1 MLDQKKFFRTRQ
13 DRILAGVMGGLG
25 NYFNI
30 NPAIL
35 RIAVAL
41 LAIYYPV
48 GGVLLLAYI
57 AAWILLP
64 EAPMGGEKTFPP
76 LFGDLRRSRTERM
89 IAGVCGGI
97 SRYYRMDVNI
107 LRIVFAVITL
117 MSGGI
122 LAAVYLIL
130 WMLLPQENL

>member
-1 MLDQKKFFRTRQ
+1 MLDQKKIVRTRQ
-13 DRILAGVMGGLG
+13 DRILAGVLGGLG
-25 NYFNI
+25 QYFNI

-48 GGVLLLAYI
+48 GGVLGLAYI

-64 EAPMGGEKTFPP
+64 EGPLGSEKTFPP
-76 LFGDLRRSRTERM
+76 LFGDLKRSRTERM
-89 IAGVCGGI
+89 VAGVCGGI
-97 SRYYRMDVNI
+97 SRYYKLDVNI
-107 LRIVFAVITL
+107 LRIFFVVLTL
-117 MSGGI
+117 LSGGV
-122 LAAVYLIL
+122 LAGVYLIL

>member
-25 NYFNI
+25 NYFNV

-64 EAPMGGEKTFPP
+64 EAPMGSEKSFPP
-76 LFGDLRRSRTERM
+76 LFGDLKRSRTERM
-89 IAGVCGGI
+89 VAGVCGGI
-97 SRYYRMDVNI
+97 SRYYKLDVNV
-107 LRIVFAVITL
+107 LRIFFAVLTL
-117 MSGGI
+117 LSGGI

>member
-1 MLDQKKFFRTRQ
+1 MLDQKKIFRTRQ
-13 DRILAGVMGGLG
+13 DRILAGVLGGLG
-25 NYFNI
+25 QYFNI

-48 GGVLLLAYI
+48 GGVLALAYI

-64 EAPMGGEKTFPP
+64 EGPLGSEKTFPP
-76 LFGDLRRSRTERM
+76 LFGDLKRSRTERM
-89 IAGVCGGI
+89 VAGVCGGI
-97 SRYYRMDVNI
+97 SRYYKLDVNI
-107 LRIVFAVITL
+107 LRIFFVVLTL
-117 MSGGI
+117 LSGGV
-122 LAAVYLIL
+122 LAGVYLIL

>member
-25 NYFNI
+25 NYFNV

-64 EAPMGGEKTFPP
+64 EAPLGNEKTFPP
-76 LFGDLRRSRTERM
+76 LFGNLQRSRTERM
-89 IAGVCGGI
+89 IAGVCGGL
-97 SRYYRMDVNI
+97 SRYYKLDVNI
-107 LRIVFAVITL
+107 LRIFFVILTL
-117 MSGGI
+117 LSGGI
-122 LAAVYLIL
+122 LTVAYLVL

>member
-1 MLDQKKFFRTRQ
+1 MLDQKKIVRTRQ
-13 DRILAGVMGGLG
+13 DRILAGVLGGLG
-25 NYFNI
+25 QYFNI

-48 GGVLLLAYI
+48 GGVLALAYI

-64 EAPMGGEKTFPP
+64 EGPLGSEKTFPP
-76 LFGDLRRSRTERM
+76 LFGDLKRSRTERM
-89 IAGVCGGI
+89 VAGVCGGI
-97 SRYYRMDVNI
+97 SRYYKLDVNI
-107 LRIVFAVITL
+107 LRIFFVVLTL
-117 MSGGI
+117 LSGGV
-122 LAAVYLIL
+122 LAGVYLIL

>member
-25 NYFNI
+25 NYFNV

-35 RIAVAL
+35 RIVVAL

-64 EAPMGGEKTFPP
+64 EAPMGAEKSFPP
-76 LFGDLRRSRTERM
+76 LFGDLKRSRTERM
-89 IAGVCGGI
+89 VAGVCGGI
-97 SRYYRMDVNI
+97 SRYYKQDVNV
-107 LRIVFAVITL
+107 LRIIFAIVTL
-117 MSGGI
+117 VSGGI